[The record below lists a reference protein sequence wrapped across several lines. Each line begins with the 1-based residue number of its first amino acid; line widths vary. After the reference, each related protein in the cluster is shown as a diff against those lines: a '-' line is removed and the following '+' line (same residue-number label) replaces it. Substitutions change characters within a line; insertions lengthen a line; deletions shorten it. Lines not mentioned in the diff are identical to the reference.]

1 MTQKRIVF
9 YLGDGDEKLVE
20 WYESI
25 PPRFRSLMVRM
36 AVLNAVNNGL
46 ADVERLFPNGS
57 RQPAPP
63 REPENGAHPQLNIVQ
78 ASGGA
83 SAKPTGDSEDELIAF
98 TMANLPQEATP
109 EMRELARKF
118 YKATPYSMEEL
129 SKLVGMAGMMSD
141 QEG

>member
-46 ADVERLFPNGS
+46 ADVERLFS
-57 RQPAPP
+57 
-63 REPENGAHPQLNIVQ
+63 
-78 ASGGA
+78 
-83 SAKPTGDSEDELIAF
+83 
-98 TMANLPQEATP
+98 
-109 EMRELARKF
+109 
-118 YKATPYSMEEL
+118 
-129 SKLVGMAGMMSD
+129 
-141 QEG
+141 